1 MTDGRPGAGWLDRW
15 SIGGHRTARSP
26 PTTAANLIPVAGDF
40 FFFFFFLSESLS
52 GELMGSLS
60 EDECDVAGRKGL

>member
-1 MTDGRPGAGWLDRW
+1 MNGRVALQQAWGWMVNRRPPH
-15 SIGGHRTARSP
+15 SAVSP
-26 PTTAANLIPVAGDF
+26 DNGSQLNSRGWRF